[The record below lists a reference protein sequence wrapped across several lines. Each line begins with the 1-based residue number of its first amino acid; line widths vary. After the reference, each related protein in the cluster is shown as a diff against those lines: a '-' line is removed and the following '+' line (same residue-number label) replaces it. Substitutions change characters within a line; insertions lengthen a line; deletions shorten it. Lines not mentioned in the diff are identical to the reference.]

1 MESDAGTG
9 LTLILERARAGDDGA
24 RGEVISKIYDELR
37 HVAARMMT
45 RERPGHTL
53 SPTAV
58 VHETVMRLL
67 GEAIF
72 DRAADRKFLIAAAA
86 RAMREILVDYARS
99 RAAARR
105 SGKWE
110 RVPLDLVV
118 DYFEDQELDVS
129 EVHEAVVR
137 LTALN
142 ERQGHAIT
150 LRYFGGMT
158 VAEVASALG
167 VAVVT
172 VERDC
177 RIARAWLHGQLR
189 DRRFE

>member
-1 MESDAGTG
+1 
-9 LTLILERARAGDDGA
+9 
-24 RGEVISKIYDELR
+24 
-37 HVAARMMT
+37 
-45 RERPGHTL
+45 
-53 SPTAV
+53 
-58 VHETVMRLL
+58 
-67 GEAIF
+67 
-72 DRAADRKFLIAAAA
+72 
-86 RAMREILVDYARS
+86 MREILVDHARR

-105 SGKWE
+105 SGQWE

-118 DYFEDQELDVS
+118 DYFEAQDLDVS

-158 VAEVASALG
+158 VAEVAGALG

>member
-1 MESDAGTG
+1 MERDAGPG
-9 LTLILERARAGDDGA
+9 LSLILERARAGEDGA
-24 RGEVISKIYDELR
+24 RGEVISKIYEELR
-37 HVAARMMT
+37 HMAARMMQ
-45 RERPGHTL
+45 RERLGHTL

-67 GEAIF
+67 GDAVF
-72 DRAADRKFLIAAAA
+72 DRAADRNFLFAAAT
-86 RAMREILVDYARS
+86 RAMREILVDYARRRS
-99 RAAARR
+99 AGRR
-105 SGKWE
+105 SGKWH

-118 DYFEDQELDVS
+118 DYFEAQQLDVS
-129 EVHEAVVR
+129 ALHDAIVR

-142 ERQGHAIT
+142 ERQGQAIT
-150 LRYFGGMT
+150 LRYFGGLT
-158 VAEVASALG
+158 VPEVARALG

-189 DRRFE
+189 DRRSE